1 MIHQAEGGC
10 KVSDERVALSV
21 QEVATKLGVSRD
33 LINDAIRLQRLRS
46 IKLGR
51 RRIIP
56 LDALE
61 EFLARI
67 STQEVR
73 GNIQANS

>member
-1 MIHQAEGGC
+1 M
-10 KVSDERVALSV
+10 SDERVALSV
-21 QEVATKLGVSRD
+21 QEVATKMGVSRD
-33 LINDAIRLQRLRS
+33 LINDAIRLRRLRS

-61 EFLARI
+61 EFLAEG
-67 STQEVR
+67 SD
-73 GNIQANS
+73 G

>member
-1 MIHQAEGGC
+1 M
-10 KVSDERVALSV
+10 SDERVALSV

-61 EFLARI
+61 EFLADAR
-67 STQEVR
+67 
-73 GNIQANS
+73 